1 MELLILSKMGTK
13 EALARENLF
22 KQVQTSFTKYSNRV
36 LVEACTGAGKC
47 KIALDLLKSDLEA
60 GKPLD
65 IVVPQDLNIETWEKE
80 LITWGYQKYVVKGL
94 VRIFCYASLHK
105 YMSQRNTIVDEAHTI
120 TPKRLDFLKAK
131 TYLSKLIC
139 LGATIDDGKRKLL
152 ESLGITP
159 NNTVVYT
166 LDQGV
171 EDTVVVPYS
180 ISVVKVPVDNVN
192 KKVEVS
198 MKSGKSF
205 YTTEQANYDY
215 LTGVLED
222 QEEEEV
228 DLTSKLELAKLL
240 QNKLKIQDYNAQL
253 TGLEISLKSARL
265 KRMRAVYDFPSKQL
279 AAQYLLGALAP
290 KMLKTIGFCGGI
302 KQCEALFIHTYHSK
316 TNKTD
321 YDNFVANQIIR
332 LGTVA
337 AANMGI
343 NISDMDL
350 AFIVQIQSK
359 DIHLVQRIGRLLR
372 KSADPNKIGRIII
385 LVSEGT
391 VDETNWCKKA
401 LSKLDQSRISY
412 FTLQEVLDQGI
423 SILL

>member
-1 MELLILSKMGTK
+1 METK
-13 EALARENLF
+13 EALARKNLF
-22 KQVQTSFTKYSNRV
+22 KQVQTSFIKHSGRV

-47 KIALDLLKSDLEA
+47 KIALDLLKTDLET
-60 GKPLD
+60 GEPLD
-65 IVVPQDLNIETWEKE
+65 IVVPQTLNIETWEE
-80 LITWGYQKYVVKGL
+80 EIQVWGYQKYVAKGL
-94 VRIFCYASLHK
+94 IRIFCYGSLHR

-120 TPKRLDFLKAK
+120 TPKRLDFLKPK

-139 LGATIDDGKRKLL
+139 LSATLDDAKRKLL
-152 ESLGITP
+152 EPLGITP
-159 NNTVVYT
+159 NNTVLYT

-171 EDTVVVPYS
+171 EDTIVVPYS

-192 KKVEVS
+192 KKIAIP
-198 MKSGKSF
+198 MKASSF
-205 YTTEQANYDY
+205 FTTEQANYDY
-215 LTGVLED
+215 ITERLEELEEQGKEITG
-222 QEEEEV
+222 
-228 DLTSKLELAKLL
+228 KLELARLL
-240 QNKLKIQDYNAQL
+240 KNNSKVQRHSTDLASV
-253 TGLEISLKSARL
+253 EASLDFARL
-265 KRMRAVYDFPSKQL
+265 RRMRAVYDFPSKQL
-279 AAQYLLGALAP
+279 TAQYLLKALP
-290 KMLKTIGFCGGI
+290 TDLKIIGFCGGI
-302 KQCEALFIHTYHSK
+302 KQCEALFKYTYHSK

-321 YDNFVANQIIR
+321 YDDFVANLIDR

-343 NISDMDL
+343 NVPDMDL
-350 AFIVQIQSK
+350 AFIIQIQSK

-372 KSADPNKIGRIII
+372 KSADPNKVGRIII